1 MPTTNIPIGLPPS
14 QQFDE
19 ASRRTRNVIAW
30 SSLLFAALQSICI
43 FFAAVDG
50 LRVGIGISS
59 LVLAAS
65 TAATIDRFHVD
76 WLRVPMISLALL
88 GSILNLAVLWQIR
101 RLRKSPAA
109 KWRQNA
115 AKLGQAANGAHAI
128 GFVHRDSHSVGTGR
142 AAAYDLAAPP
152 IEGFV
157 CILSMCAPV
166 SINRKQPKPGLL
178 PTVLDST

>member
-1 MPTTNIPIGLPPS
+1 MLMTKIPKGIPPS

-19 ASRRTRNVIAW
+19 ASRTTRNVIAW
-30 SSLLFAALQSICI
+30 SSLLFAALQSICV

-109 KWRQNA
+109 KWRQMPLNSG
-115 AKLGQAANGAHAI
+115 KLRMERMQLFLSIATLILLGLEERQHMI
-128 GFVHRDSHSVGTGR
+128 WFHR
-142 AAAYDLAAPP
+142 P
-152 IEGFV
+152 
-157 CILSMCAPV
+157 
-166 SINRKQPKPGLL
+166 
-178 PTVLDST
+178 

>member
-1 MPTTNIPIGLPPS
+1 M
-14 QQFDE
+14 
-19 ASRRTRNVIAW
+19 IAW

-109 KWRQNA
+109 KWRQMPLSSG
-115 AKLGQAANGAHAI
+115 KLRMERMQL
-128 GFVHRDSHSVGTGR
+128 F
-142 AAAYDLAAPP
+142 
-152 IEGFV
+152 
-157 CILSMCAPV
+157 LSIATLFCWGWKSG
-166 SINRKQPKPGLL
+166 SI
-178 PTVLDST
+178 

>member
-1 MPTTNIPIGLPPS
+1 MPMKNVPIGLPPS

-65 TAATIDRFHVD
+65 TATTIDRFHVD

-109 KWRQNA
+109 KWRQMPLSSG
-115 AKLGQAANGAHAI
+115 KLRMERMQLFLSIATLILLGLEERQHMI
-128 GFVHRDSHSVGTGR
+128 WLHHS
-142 AAAYDLAAPP
+142 
-152 IEGFV
+152 
-157 CILSMCAPV
+157 
-166 SINRKQPKPGLL
+166 
-178 PTVLDST
+178 

>member
-1 MPTTNIPIGLPPS
+1 MLMTKIPKGIPPS

-19 ASRRTRNVIAW
+19 ASRTTRNVIAW
-30 SSLLFAALQSICI
+30 SSLLFAALQSICV

-76 WLRVPMISLALL
+76 WLRVPMITLALL
-88 GSILNLAVLWQIR
+88 GSISNLAMLWQIR

-109 KWRQNA
+109 KWRQMRPSSG
-115 AKLGQAANGAHAI
+115 KLRMERMQLFLSIA
-128 GFVHRDSHSVGTGR
+128 T
-142 AAAYDLAAPP
+142 L
-152 IEGFV
+152 
-157 CILSMCAPV
+157 ILL
-166 SINRKQPKPGLL
+166 GLEERQHMIWLHL
-178 PTVLDST
+178 P